1 MAMMRRALAPVLPR
15 WANRWLARR
24 EPGVLLDLGNG
35 DFLTEAQCFEGIMI
49 FGATGSGKTSGSGR
63 TLRQIFLRRGYGFVV
78 LCVKP
83 GEADDWVAD
92 ATRAG
97 RAADVIRFGHGQPW
111 RFNPLAYSAAIPG
124 GSGRDPFNLASLID
138 RICEFAE
145 MGDVQFNG
153 GENAYFQRA
162 KKEEI
167 TRLVVPLF
175 AAWGDLSVDRILE
188 FIASAP
194 TMVDQI
200 ADPEW
205 RKRSFCYQTLVKA
218 VEDPAM
224 PGLEPHDVR
233 AFATYWLKFMPT
245 LDPKTRSNITS
256 TLTSALLP
264 FTGGLLRELF
274 CTTTNVVPE
283 MTREGA
289 ILIIDL
295 PVKVYREAGIV
306 GNLIWKYLAQLMLER
321 TADDPNARPVVLWAD
336 ESQCLTGKYDAEFQ
350 STARSSKAITVNI
363 TQNLPGYYAM
373 LPARDARAATD
384 ALLGNFQT
392 KIFHQNTDPTT
403 NQYAAELIGKG
414 VVRRYSGNWS
424 DNYGH
429 SNGQSWSSN
438 SSTQYGESGGKSW
451 GRSSSSGGSHGKGGS
466 SFSYSSGST
475 SGGHEGWSGSRSAGD
490 GYSYTE
496 GSNYGGSSGGG
507 WSETFDYIVEPRAFA
522 KFLRKGGADNDG
534 LVDAVIVQ
542 GGRRF
547 NTSGAHWLPCTFK
560 Q

>member
-1 MAMMRRALAPVLPR
+1 MA
-15 WANRWLARR
+15 
-24 EPGVLLDLGNG
+24 
-35 DFLTEAQCFEGIMI
+35 
-49 FGATGSGKTSGSGR
+49 
-63 TLRQIFLRRGYGFVV
+63 
-78 LCVKP
+78 
-83 GEADDWVAD
+83 
-92 ATRAG
+92 
-97 RAADVIRFGHGQPW
+97 
-111 RFNPLAYSAAIPG
+111 
-124 GSGRDPFNLASLID
+124 
-138 RICEFAE
+138 
-145 MGDVQFNG
+145 
-153 GENAYFQRA
+153 
-162 KKEEI
+162 
-167 TRLVVPLF
+167 
-175 AAWGDLSVDRILE
+175 
-188 FIASAP
+188 
-194 TMVDQI
+194 
-200 ADPEW
+200 
-205 RKRSFCYQTLVKA
+205 
-218 VEDPAM
+218 
-224 PGLEPHDVR
+224 
-233 AFATYWLKFMPT
+233 
-245 LDPKTRSNITS
+245 
-256 TLTSALLP
+256 
-264 FTGGLLRELF
+264 
-274 CTTTNVVPE
+274 
-283 MTREGA
+283 REGA

-321 TADDPNARPVVLWAD
+321 TADDPNVRPVVLWAD
-336 ESQCLTGKYDAEFQ
+336 ELQCLTGKYDAEFQ

-414 VVRRYSGNWS
+414 VVLRYSGNWS

-522 KFLRKGGADNDG
+522 KFLRKGGPDNDG